1 MATRKMPQNLDAE
14 ASVLSACLLMPSA
27 ADKVCEGL
35 IPDMFF
41 SDANRKI
48 FEAIFNLHENKKPID
63 MMTLTNELEKNNTL
77 ALIGGLEYLSEVVD
91 SIVSAAN
98 LEYYINIVQE
108 KYLRRRL
115 IEVSTDITT
124 SAYEE
129 STDTND
135 VVDNAE
141 KQIFTV
147 TKERKAGEF
156 KSISEVL
163 RSTQSRLEYLAQN
176 GSAITGLPTGFTQ
189 IDLLTSGLHENEL
202 IIIAARPAMGKT
214 AFALNL
220 AINAALSTPKA
231 VAIFNMEMGA
241 EQLAERMIGSV
252 GGIDM
257 KKLQT
262 GQLDDKD
269 WQKVNEAMSELG
281 ETNIYIED
289 ISGITVGDIRAKCR
303 RLANSEKG
311 LALVVIDYLQL
322 IQGGARY
329 AGNRQQE
336 VSEISRSLKTMALE
350 LKVPVVALAQ
360 LSRSVELREDKR
372 PIMSDL
378 RESGS
383 IEQDADIVSFLYRD
397 DYYNPDKHDLSSNTS
412 VTEFIVGKHRS
423 GNTGTVEL
431 LFEKNFSNFI
441 DYIKKEGADANVQ
454 TN

>member
-1 MATRKMPQNLDAE
+1 MPQNLEAE
-14 ASVLSACLLMPSA
+14 MSVLSACLLMPSA
-27 ADKVCEGL
+27 SDKVCENL
-35 IPDMFF
+35 IPEMFF

-48 FEAIFNLHENKKPID
+48 FESIFNLHEHKKPID
-63 MMTLTNELEKNNTL
+63 YTTLTNELEKNNTL
-77 ALIGGLEYLSEVVD
+77 ALIGGIEYLSDVVD
-91 SIVSAAN
+91 AMVNAAN

-108 KYLRRRL
+108 KYLRRKL
-115 IEVSTDITT
+115 IEVATDITT

-129 STDTND
+129 STDTNE
-135 VVDNAE
+135 VVDEAE
-141 KQIFTV
+141 KKIFTV

-163 RSTQSRLEYLAQN
+163 RSTQSRLEFLARN
-176 GSAITGLPTGFTQ
+176 GSAITGLPTGFTEL
-189 IDLLTSGLHENEL
+189 DNMTSGLHENEL

-214 AFALNL
+214 AFGLNL

-257 KKLQT
+257 KKIKT
-262 GQLDDKD
+262 GQLEDKD
-269 WQKVNEAMSELG
+269 WQKINEAMSELG

-289 ISGITVGDIRAKCR
+289 VSGLTVGDIRAKCR

-336 VSEISRSLKTMALE
+336 VSEISRSLKTMAIE
-350 LKVPVVALAQ
+350 LKIPVIALAQ
-360 LSRSVELREDKR
+360 LSRGVELREDKR

-383 IEQDADIVSFLYRD
+383 IEQDADIVAFLYRD

-431 LFEKNFSNFI
+431 LFEKNFSNFV
-441 DYIKKEGADANVQ
+441 DYIKKESEPENA
-454 TN
+454 